1 MLNLKEDEDDV
12 MAELDQLLEA
22 ALGEL
27 EPVLPTPPTTLP
39 EAKEENKMEDIE
51 ENLPDVPTHNPE
63 MVTKKNNNNLK
74 GS

>member
-1 MLNLKEDEDDV
+1 

-22 ALGEL
+22 ELGEL

-63 MVTKKNNNNLK
+63 MVT
-74 GS
+74 